1 MRTSMKLNDVDL
13 TDLDMFL
20 RGEQGEQLR
29 LLRTEAPV
37 YWHERKP
44 GQGFWAITR
53 YDDALKVYHD
63 PLSFSSERGI
73 ALQFNAGR
81 DGDQDMSG
89 TMMITTDP
97 PRHGQLRSL
106 INRRLTP
113 RAIAPYLPHT
123 RAITAEII
131 DAVIEKGECD
141 FVVDV
146 AAKLP
151 TAVICEMMGIPRDY
165 WELMFALGNQ
175 SIGNDDP
182 EYQQGR
188 TATQTAE
195 AAGAQIMGHF
205 ARWISER
212 RTKPGAD
219 LISALIVGELPDGE
233 KLTDLEI
240 MFNSFLLVIG
250 GQETTRNAISGGM
263 AALIENPAERARL
276 KNDPA
281 LLPIALEEFLRWTS
295 PITHLRRAA
304 TRDVEIRG
312 RQIHAGDKV
321 VVWNLSANRDESVFP
336 HADTFDI
343 ARTPNDHLAF
353 GHGEHFCI
361 GANLARLELTVMVQ
375 EVMRRMPDLELA
387 GPVERLRS
395 NFVAGI
401 KHMPVKFTAARAT
414 SGAAAREH
422 LR

>member
-1 MRTSMKLNDVDL
+1 MKLSDVDL

-53 YDDALKVYHD
+53 YDDALKIYHD
-63 PLSFSSERGI
+63 PMSFSSERGI
-73 ALQFNAGR
+73 ALQFNTGR
-81 DGDQDMSG
+81 DGDQDMGG

-97 PRHGQLRSL
+97 PRHGQVRSL

-113 RAIAPYLPHT
+113 RAIASYEPHT
-123 RAITAEII
+123 RAITGEII
-131 DAVIEKGECD
+131 DAVIENGACD

-165 WELMFALGNQ
+165 WELMFALGNM
-175 SIGNDDP
+175 SIGTDDP

-188 TATQTAE
+188 SANETGE
-195 AAGAQIMGHF
+195 AAASQIMSNF
-205 ARWISER
+205 SRWISER
-212 RTKPGAD
+212 RGKPGDD
-219 LISALIVGELPDGE
+219 LISALIVGELGNGE

-240 MFNSFLLVIG
+240 MFNCFLLVIG

-263 AALIENPAERARL
+263 AALIQNPAERARL
-276 KNDPA
+276 TNEPA
-281 LLPIALEEFLRWTS
+281 LLPTALEEFLRWTS
-295 PITHLRRAA
+295 PITHLRRTAK
-304 TRDVEIRG
+304 RDMEIRG
-312 RQIHAGDKV
+312 QQIHAGDRV

-336 HADTFDI
+336 HADAFDV

-361 GANLARLELTVMVQ
+361 GANLARLELTVMVE

-401 KHMPVKFTAARAT
+401 KHMPVKFSPASAS
-414 SGAAAREH
+414 SGAAARAI
-422 LR
+422 